1 MKKSEKKFQEKIIN
15 KYSKKEEKTQSYP
28 LTSIPFESEDIV
40 RDEMVTKIINAYD
53 DHDEC
58 IKDLLDTSS

>member
-1 MKKSEKKFQEKIIN
+1 MCGIFGLVNTNIKDIEIIN
-15 KYSKKEEKTQSYP
+15 
-28 LTSIPFESEDIV
+28 FDRNDIV